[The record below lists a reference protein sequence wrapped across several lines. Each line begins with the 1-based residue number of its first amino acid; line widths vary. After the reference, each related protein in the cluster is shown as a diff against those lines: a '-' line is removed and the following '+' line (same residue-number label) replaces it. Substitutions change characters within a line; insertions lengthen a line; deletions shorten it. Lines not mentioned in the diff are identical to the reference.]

1 MKKSLGQEHSF
12 PLHRYCSPREPLPC
26 CFTSGT
32 QTGKFSVCYF
42 ISTLI
47 RTIHIYIYIY
57 IYTIYFRILKSS
69 SFWQQILRG
78 AKFDHTMP
86 RTPARRVILNEE
98 ASHETIVVDEMLL
111 DTSIT
116 DTISDVTTPPVS
128 STPSSSTS
136 YNISCEGCRNYEE
149 RLRKRKAR
157 YWKLKEVNKS
167 LEKVYFVRIYTS
179 SPWSNQLSL
188 M

>member
-57 IYTIYFRILKSS
+57 IYNLLSYIKIFLFLATDSS
-69 SFWQQILRG
+69 WCEIRPHYAKNTGASGYTEWRSFSW
-78 AKFDHTMP
+78 DHSG
-86 RTPARRVILNEE
+86 RWNV
-98 ASHETIVVDEMLL
+98 
-111 DTSIT
+111 
-116 DTISDVTTPPVS
+116 
-128 STPSSSTS
+128 
-136 YNISCEGCRNYEE
+136 
-149 RLRKRKAR
+149 AR
-157 YWKLKEVNKS
+157 YVYHRYHFRCNYTTSFFHAIFLYI
-167 LEKVYFVRIYTS
+167 LQYFVWRMQKIWREVAKAQS
-179 SPWSNQLSL
+179 
-188 M
+188 